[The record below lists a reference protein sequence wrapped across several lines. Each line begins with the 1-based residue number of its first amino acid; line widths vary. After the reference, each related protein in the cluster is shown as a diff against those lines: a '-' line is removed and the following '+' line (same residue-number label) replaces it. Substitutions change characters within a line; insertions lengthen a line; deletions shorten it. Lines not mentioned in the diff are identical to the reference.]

1 MGNPKQKWTAEE
13 EEALRAGVAKH
24 GTGKWKNIQ
33 KDPEFNHHLYTRS
46 NIDLKDK
53 WRNMSVSA
61 GGQGPRDKSRMLKP
75 KSESDASEASF
86 TPGAPATP
94 LLLTNAPAS
103 SIPPVS
109 STPPAPSNPPVPS
122 NPPASTIP
130 PASSTLASHDA
141 VPLAV
146 VATNDS
152 SKCNLDVK
160 TASKYDSMIYDA
172 LKNLNDPNGSDASAI
187 VSFIEQKQEV
197 PQNFRRLLVSRLRRL
212 VVQEKL
218 EKVHNCYRS
227 KNDAAPG
234 TKAPTPKP
242 KEIRPRQ
249 PQPTSYLP
257 DTVED
262 AAKNAAY
269 KVAVADNKESVAAEA
284 GKESDRINKMAED
297 AEVLLK
303 AAEDIF
309 DRCSRGE
316 IVTVS

>member
-61 GGQGPRDKSRMLKP
+61 GGQGPRDKSSRLIKP
-75 KSESDASEASF
+75 KSESDAADASY
-86 TPGAPATP
+86 TAPTP
-94 LLLTNAPAS
+94 LLLTNIHTPAASSTPPVTASSTAPAPAS
-103 SIPPVS
+103 SISP
-109 STPPAPSNPPVPS
+109 THDALPAPAN
-122 NPPASTIP
+122 
-130 PASSTLASHDA
+130 DA
-141 VPLAV
+141 
-146 VATNDS
+146 
-152 SKCNLDVK
+152 SKCSLDVK
-160 TASKYDSMIYDA
+160 TASKYDNMIYDA
-172 LKNLNDPNGSDASAI
+172 LKNLNDPNGSDATAI

-212 VVQEKL
+212 VTQEKL
-218 EKVHNCYRS
+218 EKVHNCYRT

-234 TKAPTPKP
+234 AKGPTPKP
-242 KEIRPRQ
+242 KDIRPRQ

-257 DTVED
+257 DTVHD
-262 AAKNAAY
+262 AAKNAAF
-269 KVAVADNKESVAAEA
+269 KIAVADNKESVAAEA
-284 GKESDRINKMAED
+284 GKESDRINKMTED
-297 AEVLLK
+297 AEMLLK
-303 AAEDIF
+303 VAEDIF

-316 IVTVS
+316 IVMVS

>member
-61 GGQGPRDKSRMLKP
+61 GGQGPRDKSRIIKP
-75 KSESDASEASF
+75 KSESDE
-86 TPGAPATP
+86 TPPPP
-94 LLLTNAPAS
+94 LLLTNAPHSVS
-103 SIPPVS
+103 SIAPP
-109 STPPAPSNPPVPS
+109 PSIP
-122 NPPASTIP
+122 IP
-130 PASSTLASHDA
+130 PSSDDA
-141 VPLAV
+141 LPLAI
-146 VATNDS
+146 DYSKS
-152 SKCNLDVK
+152 SLDVK
-160 TASKYDSMIYDA
+160 TSSKYDYMIYDA
-172 LKNLNDPNGSDASAI
+172 LNNLNHPNGSDATAI

-197 PQNFRRLLVSRLRRL
+197 PPNFRRLLVSRLRRL

-227 KNDAAPG
+227 KSDAAPG
-234 TKAPTPKP
+234 TRAPTPKP

-284 GKESDRINKMAED
+284 GRESDRINKMAED
-297 AEVLLK
+297 AETLLK

-316 IVTVS
+316 IVIVS